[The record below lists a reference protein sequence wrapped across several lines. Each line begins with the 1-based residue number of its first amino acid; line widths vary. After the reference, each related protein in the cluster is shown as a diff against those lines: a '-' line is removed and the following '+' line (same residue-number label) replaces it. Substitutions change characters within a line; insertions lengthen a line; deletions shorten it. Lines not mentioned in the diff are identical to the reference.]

1 MKRRY
6 LWSVLLIGYAAFVFS
21 NSMKAAVES
30 AQQSSRALELAQQI
44 LDGVGLGNIGITEH
58 FIRKAAHFAEYTC
71 MGLLIF
77 QTVRSFQRPWTE
89 TVLCIMLLGILIPFA
104 DETIQLFVEGRSGQ
118 ISDVWLDMSGVF
130 AGTMIMVMLSGILKW
145 HRSNGEKK
153 K

>member
-6 LWSVLLIGYAAFVFS
+6 LWSVLLIGYVAFVFS
-21 NSMKAAVES
+21 NSMKAAAES
-30 AQQSSRALELAQQI
+30 AQQSSRVLELVQQI
-44 LDGVGLGNIGITEH
+44 LAGAGLGNIGITEH

-77 QTVRSFQRPWTE
+77 QTVRSLQRPWTE

-130 AGTMIMVMLSGILKW
+130 TGTMIMVMLSGILKW

>member
-6 LWSVLLIGYAAFVFS
+6 LWSVLLIGYVAFVFS

-30 AQQSSRALELAQQI
+30 AQQSSRVLELAQQI
-44 LDGVGLGNIGITEH
+44 LEGIGLGNIGITEH

-89 TVLCIMLLGILIPFA
+89 TALCIMLLGILIPFA

-130 AGTMIMVMLSGILKW
+130 TGTMIMVMLSGILKW